1 MQHVALVLAGLTSGL
16 TGINPGF
23 QPHIDVRLIA
33 ESTAPRPGHTT
44 FVGLQMSPQPGWH
57 GYWSNP
63 GDAGLAPAVKWIAPA
78 GVRFG
83 PLQHPAPTMLK
94 VQGITSFVHAGPYVL
109 ISRMSLDR
117 SLQPGSKLPV
127 TAEISWAECS
137 DKLCVPERAT
147 LALQLTVG
155 DGAPSA
161 DAVTVR
167 HAVAAEP
174 KAIGLGAFEVKDGKL
189 LLQLPPGAEL
199 DARHARFF
207 PDENGF
213 FDPAEARVISA
224 LPLRIAAPSKSP
236 VPARFS
242 GVVSDGSAAFR
253 VSFQRGELSA
263 PQTEAVRPSPVAP
276 DLARARPTHEEAPA
290 LLVHSPAKQRP
301 AASDWARSA
310 EAASAA
316 LGLSAAAILVIR
328 RRRGRRA

>member
-1 MQHVALVLAGLTSGL
+1 MHHVALALAGLTSGL
-16 TGINPGF
+16 TGFNPAF
-23 QPHIDVRLIA
+23 QQRIDVRLIA
-33 ESTAPRPGHTT
+33 ESTAPRPGHTI

-109 ISRMSLDR
+109 VSRMSLDR
-117 SLQPGSKLPV
+117 NLQPGTKLPI
-127 TAEISWAECS
+127 TAEVSWAACS
-137 DKLCVPERAT
+137 DKLCVPGRAALT
-147 LALQLTVG
+147 LQMTVG

-167 HAVAAEP
+167 HALAAEP
-174 KAIGLGAFEVKDGKL
+174 KAVGSGAFEVKDGKL
-189 LLQLPPGAEL
+189 LLQLPPRAEL

-236 VPARFS
+236 VPARFG

-253 VSFQRGELSA
+253 VSFQRGELPA
-263 PQTEAVRPSPVAP
+263 PRTETVRPSPVAP
-276 DLARARPTHEEAPA
+276 DLPRGRPTHHEAPA
-290 LLVHSPAKQRP
+290 LLVHSPRKQRP
-301 AASDWARSA
+301 GSSGWARRA

-316 LGLSAAAILVIR
+316 LGLSAAAILIIR
-328 RRRGRRA
+328 RRRRRRA